1 MTTAFLLL
9 VQLLRI
15 LQRDTR
21 VNAASFDADKGC
33 ALAQER
39 VDGAGCAQRA
49 SPGVGFFDRASFGAL
64 TAAPEGC
71 AVACRILV
79 CTEHR
84 LTEMQAAGCT
94 ARRAQERVDGAGC
107 AQ

>member
-49 SPGVGFFDRASFGAL
+49 SPSASSTGRRSAL
-64 TAAPEGC
+64 
-71 AVACRILV
+71 
-79 CTEHR
+79 
-84 LTEMQAAGCT
+84 
-94 ARRAQERVDGAGC
+94 
-107 AQ
+107 